1 MKQDGSHVALFA
13 SYLITAVSSWFSRSQ
28 LQLAPSLL
36 LKLPLLIEPRALLCS
51 SLELV
56 VSSWLLATR
65 GDECSLCES
74 QTAQLAR
81 SARFMPTVRDSLA
94 SICRVRRHRMMRC
107 EAGNNLADVNRNSK
121 KQTNK
126 NNHPEPA
133 VIR

>member
-1 MKQDGSHVALFA
+1 MKAGKVFDVYCLTVELETALPREVDDDRMKQDESHVALFA

-65 GDECSLCES
+65 GDECAPCASRKPLNL
-74 QTAQLAR
+74 LAPLV
-81 SARFMPTVRDSLA
+81 S
-94 SICRVRRHRMMRC
+94 CR
-107 EAGNNLADVNRNSK
+107 
-121 KQTNK
+121 
-126 NNHPEPA
+126 PY
-133 VIR
+133 VIRLPRFAECDVTE